1 MARHWLSAYVCA
13 TAAAAGMRVALLDIV
28 AEKLEPAAA
37 SCGELALA
45 VVCDVTDPQSCNAA
59 LAVVRFSIK
68 LRTH

>member
-1 MARHWLSAYVCA
+1 
-13 TAAAAGMRVALLDIV
+13 MRVALLDIV